1 MVEEGGIWSMV
12 FTGDWIALAILIV
25 LVAMSVL
32 SWALIVAKTVQL
44 RRLRSENAFFQD
56 NYKRRATLREIAD
69 VAARLRVS
77 PLARMCE
84 GSYREINAFRGS
96 IEKSAGAGAGRDLPD
111 KLMLSP
117 DYRDRLLEHLGRSQ
131 ERVYNDQIA
140 LIERGLPLLAMT
152 SSSAPFI
159 GLFGT
164 VLGIIGAFR
173 NIGMTGVTSLA
184 VVAPGIS
191 EALVAT
197 AAGLFTAIPALV
209 AYNLFRNQIR
219 ESSTEMKNFA
229 LDFTNRLDR
238 ML

>member
-12 FTGDWIALAILIV
+12 FTGDWIALAILVV

-84 GSYREINAFRGS
+84 GSYREINAFRSS
-96 IEKSAGAGAGRDLPD
+96 IEKSAGAGRDMPD

-131 ERVYNDQIA
+131 ERVYNDQLA
-140 LIERGLPLLAMT
+140 QIERGLPVLAMA

-164 VLGIIGAFR
+164 VLGIIQSFR
-173 NIGMTGVTSLA
+173 SIGMTGVTSLA

-219 ESSTEMKNFA
+219 EYSTEMKNFA

>member
-1 MVEEGGIWSMV
+1 MAEQGGIWSMV
-12 FTGDWIALAILIV
+12 FTGDWIALAIILL

-44 RRLRSENAFFQD
+44 RRLRNENAFFQD

-69 VAARLRVS
+69 VAGRLRVS

-84 GSYREINAFRGS
+84 GSYREINAFRSS
-96 IEKSAGAGAGRDLPD
+96 IEKSAVAGREMPD
-111 KLMLSP
+111 KLLLSP

-131 ERVYNDQIA
+131 ERVYNDQNA
-140 LIERGLPLLAMT
+140 QLERGLPVLAMI

-173 NIGMTGVTSLA
+173 NIGVTGVTSLA

-197 AAGLFTAIPALV
+197 ATGLFTAIPALV
-209 AYNLFRNQIR
+209 AYNLFRNAIR

>member
-1 MVEEGGIWSMV
+1 MWSLV
-12 FTGDWIALAILIV
+12 FTGDWIALAILI
-25 LVAMSVL
+25 LLLAMSVF
-32 SWALIVAKTVQL
+32 SWALIVAKGVQF
-44 RRLRSENAFFQD
+44 RRVRGENQFFQD
-56 NYKRRATLREIAD
+56 TYRRKSTLREIAD
-69 VAARLRVS
+69 VAGRLRVS

-84 GSYREINAFRGS
+84 GSYREINAFRAS
-96 IEKSAGAGAGRDLPD
+96 LEKSAGAGREVPEKML
-111 KLMLSP
+111 LSP
-117 DYRDRLLEHLGRSQ
+117 DYRDRMLEHLGRSQ
-131 ERVYNDQIA
+131 ERVFNDQSA
-140 LIERGLPLLAMT
+140 TLERGLPLLAMI
-152 SSSAPFI
+152 SSASPFI

-173 NIGMTGVTSLA
+173 NIGITGVTSLA

-209 AYNLFRNQIR
+209 AYNIYRNGIR
-219 ESSTEMKNFA
+219 DLSTDMKNFA

>member
-1 MVEEGGIWSMV
+1 MSQSDGIWSFV
-12 FTGDWIALAILIV
+12 FTGDWIALSILI
-25 LVAMSVL
+25 LLLAMSVF
-32 SWALIVAKTVQL
+32 SWAIIVAKGVQF
-44 RRLRSENAFFQD
+44 RRVRGENYFFQD
-56 NYKRRATLREIAD
+56 TYRRKSTLREIAD
-69 VAARLRVS
+69 VAGRLRVS

-84 GSYREINAFRGS
+84 GSYREINAFRS
-96 IEKSAGAGAGRDLPD
+96 SLEKTAGPGREVPD
-111 KLMLSP
+111 KLLLSP
-117 DYRDRLLEHLGRSQ
+117 DYRDRMLEHLGRSQ
-131 ERVYNDQIA
+131 ERVFNDQSA
-140 LIERGLPLLAMT
+140 TLERGLPLLAMI
-152 SSSAPFI
+152 SSAAPFI

-173 NIGMTGVTSLA
+173 NIGVTGVTSLA

-209 AYNLFRNQIR
+209 AYNIYRNGIR
-219 ESSTEMKNFA
+219 DLSTDMKNFA

>member
-1 MVEEGGIWSMV
+1 MPEADGVWSLV
-12 FTGDWIALAILIV
+12 LTGDWVALAILIV
-25 LVAMSVL
+25 LLAMSVL
-32 SWALIVAKTVQL
+32 SWAIIVAKGLQF
-44 RRLRSENAFFQD
+44 RRVKSENQFFQD
-56 NYKRRATLREIAD
+56 SYRRKSTLREIAD
-69 VAARLRVS
+69 VAGRLRIS

-84 GSYREINAFRGS
+84 GSYREINAFRAS
-96 IEKSAGAGAGRDLPD
+96 LEKPGGAPREVTD
-111 KLMLSP
+111 KVLMSP
-117 DYRDRLLEHLGRSQ
+117 DYRDRMLEHLGRTQ
-131 ERVYNDQIA
+131 ERVYNDQHGA
-140 LIERGLPLLAMT
+140 MERGLPILAMV

-173 NIGMTGVTSLA
+173 NIGITGVTSLA

-197 AAGLFTAIPALV
+197 AMGLFTAIPALV
-209 AYNLFRNQIR
+209 AYNLFRNSIR
-219 ESSTEMKNFA
+219 DLSTDMKGFA

>member
-1 MVEEGGIWSMV
+1 MPESNGMWSLV
-12 FTGDWIALAILIV
+12 FTGDWIALAILI
-25 LVAMSVL
+25 LLLAMSVF
-32 SWALIVAKTVQL
+32 SWAIIVAKALQY
-44 RRLRSENAFFQD
+44 RRVRSENSFFQD
-56 NYKRRATLREIAD
+56 SYRRKSTLREIAD
-69 VAARLRVS
+69 VAGRLRAS

-84 GSYREINAFRGS
+84 GSYREINAFRS
-96 IEKSAGAGAGRDLPD
+96 SLEKSAGAGREVPD
-111 KLMLSP
+111 KLLMSP
-117 DYRDRLLEHLGRSQ
+117 DYRDRMLEHLGRSQ
-131 ERVYNDQIA
+131 ERVYNDQSA
-140 LIERGLPLLAMT
+140 SLERGLPMLAMI

-173 NIGMTGVTSLA
+173 NIGITGVTSLA

-197 AAGLFTAIPALV
+197 ATGLFTAIPALV
-209 AYNLFRNQIR
+209 AYNIYRNGIR
-219 ESSTEMKNFA
+219 DLSMDMKNFA

>member
-1 MVEEGGIWSMV
+1 
-12 FTGDWIALAILIV
+12 
-25 LVAMSVL
+25 VAMSVL
-32 SWALIVAKTVQL
+32 SWALIVSKSVQV
-44 RRLRSENAFFQD
+44 RRMRNENAFFLD
-56 NYKRRATLREIAD
+56 NYKRRATLREISE
-69 VAARLRVS
+69 VAGRLRAS

-84 GSYREINAFRGS
+84 GSYREIHAFRGS
-96 IEKSAGAGAGRDLPD
+96 IEKSAGAPPARDMPD
-111 KLMLSP
+111 KMLLSP

-131 ERVYNDQIA
+131 ERVYNDQTSQM
-140 LIERGLPLLAMT
+140 ERGLPTLAMI

-164 VLGIIGAFR
+164 VLGIIQAFR
-173 NIGMTGVTSLA
+173 NIGLTGVTSLA

-197 AAGLFTAIPALV
+197 AAGLFAAIPALV
-209 AYNLFRNQIR
+209 AYNLFRNGIR

>member
-12 FTGDWIALAILIV
+12 FTGDWIALAILIL

-69 VAARLRVS
+69 VAGRLRVS

-84 GSYREINAFRGS
+84 GSYREINAFRSG
-96 IEKSAGAGAGRDLPD
+96 IEKSGGAGRDMPD
-111 KLMLSP
+111 KLLLSP

-140 LIERGLPLLAMT
+140 QIERGLPLLAMT
-152 SSSAPFI
+152 SSAAPFI

-164 VLGIIGAFR
+164 VLGIIQAFR